1 MTVIHNDKLPRF
13 ASSKFSGHLVS
24 FHVSGDGA
32 AVSNARKD
40 KMAFLAV
47 RFFMMKA
54 SLDQHHLQVVGQLD
68 GFDDLICEQMSS

>member
-32 AVSNARKD
+32 AVSNAQKD

-47 RFFMMKA
+47 RFFH
-54 SLDQHHLQVVGQLD
+54 DEGQL
-68 GFDDLICEQMSS
+68 GPTSPPSRWPT